1 MTTALT
7 LRGHL
12 EGEVLRLHTARR
24 NMTIASALLIFV
36 VLVYTTWLYSFIR
49 TITKPENLALAVS
62 GMIESQIPSLKQ
74 SISTTLKA
82 EAPALARH
90 LGSVLR
96 NDVPAQLKAAV
107 ETAATD
113 ASIQVAKE
121 AANQYREALA
131 AVIEG
136 AKGEIADAVAAP
148 NEEEATAALFQAVQK
163 HMDAAMK
170 KQDEHDLAKD
180 GVFAKLEQAGRTLIK
195 INEKLSKYAGTDD
208 AKLTEKDRKTK
219 RFLSTFWRYVQQE
232 YPDAKISA
240 TDVPDD
246 SSKKK

>member
-1 MTTALT
+1 MTTATT

-24 NMTIASALLIFV
+24 NLAISSALVILV
-36 VLVYTTWLYSFIR
+36 VLVYTTWLYSTIR
-49 TITKPENLALAVS
+49 GFTKPQSLALAVS
-62 GMIESQIPSLKQ
+62 GMVESQIPSLKQ

-113 ASIQVAKE
+113 AATQVAKE
-121 AANQYREALA
+121 AANQYRDALA

-136 AKGEIADAVAAP
+136 AKGDIADAVAAP
-148 NEEEATAALFQAVQK
+148 NQEEANAALFQAVQK

-180 GVFAKLEQAGRTLIK
+180 GVFVKLEQAGRTLIK
-195 INEKLSKYAGTDD
+195 INEKLAKYAGTDD
-208 AKLTEKDRKTK
+208 AKLSEKDRKTK

-232 YPDAKISA
+232 YPDAKVSA
-240 TDVPDD
+240 TEAP
-246 SSKKK
+246 SSAHEK